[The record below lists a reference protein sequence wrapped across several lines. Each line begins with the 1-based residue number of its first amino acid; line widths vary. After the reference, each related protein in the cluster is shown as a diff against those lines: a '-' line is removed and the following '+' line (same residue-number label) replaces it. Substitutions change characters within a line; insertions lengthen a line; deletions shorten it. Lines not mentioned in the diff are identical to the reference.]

1 MRPAALCVTGALAF
15 VLASSVLADD
25 LAAPAPRSSE
35 VAALQV
41 ALRAR
46 GVYAGAVDGV
56 AGPATSRAVR
66 AVQRRAGLAVD
77 GIAGPATRAA
87 LGRRGR
93 PQLGRRVPAP
103 GDVGW
108 DVAQLQFLL
117 AWRGFPSGT
126 FDGAF
131 GSRTAAALRRF
142 QRSRGL
148 AASGRLHAGTLAAL
162 RAPAPRSPIGLAWPL
177 RRPAADGFGPRG
189 ARFHAGIDIP
199 APTGEPV
206 AAAGAG
212 RVAYAGRRAGGWGLL
227 VSVAHGRGIRT
238 LYAHLSRV
246 TVAVGDRVAAGSTVG
261 LVGSTGHASAPHLHF
276 EVRVRGA
283 AVDPLT
289 ALGSLHQPLE

>member
-1 MRPAALCVTGALAF
+1 MRPAVRLATCALVF
-15 VLASSVLADD
+15 VLASSILADG
-25 LAAPAPRSSE
+25 LSAAAARSSD

-41 ALRAR
+41 GLRAS
-46 GVYAGAVDGV
+46 GLYAGPIDGV
-56 AGPATSRAVR
+56 AGPVTKRAVR
-66 AVQRRAGLAVD
+66 ALQRRAGVAVD

-87 LGRRGR
+87 LGQLGS
-93 PQLGRRVPAP
+93 PQLGSRVPAP

-108 DVAQLQFLL
+108 DVARAQFLL

-131 GSRTAAALRRF
+131 GPHTQAAVRRF
-142 QRSRGL
+142 QRSLGL
-148 AASGRLHAGTLAAL
+148 AASGRLDARTLSAL
-162 RAPAPRSPIGLAWPL
+162 RSPPPRSPIALAWPL

-189 ARFHAGIDIP
+189 ARFHAGVDIP
-199 APTGEPV
+199 APAGEPV

-227 VSVAHGRGIRT
+227 VSVAHGQGVRS

-246 TVAVGDRVAAGSTVG
+246 TVKVGDRVAMGTQVG
-261 LVGSTGHASAPHLHF
+261 LVGSSGNARAPHLHF

-289 ALGSLHQPLE
+289 ALD